1 VPQPGTVGRQIGI
14 VAEMI
19 PEQDDRLE
27 AGGNLSK
34 PGEFSL
40 EELQPPEIVGQ
51 MANPVLERM
60 RRLWWRVFDR
70 VCGFF
75 VLIRLSIRDRGPEG

>member
-1 VPQPGTVGRQIGI
+1 MQ
-14 VAEMI
+14 

-40 EELQPPEIVGQ
+40 KEPPPPEIVGQ
-51 MANPVLERM
+51 MDTPVLERI
-60 RRLWWRVFDR
+60 RRLWWRMFDR

-75 VLIRLSIRDRGPEG
+75 VLIRLSSRDRGPEG